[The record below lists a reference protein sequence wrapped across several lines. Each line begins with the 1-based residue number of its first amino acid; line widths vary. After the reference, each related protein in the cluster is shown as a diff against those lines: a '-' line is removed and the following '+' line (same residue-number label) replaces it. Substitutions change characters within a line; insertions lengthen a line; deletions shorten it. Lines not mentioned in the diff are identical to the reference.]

1 MAVRASRA
9 ALAASGCAASAAE
22 ATCLA
27 LPARSSCDS
36 RTCLSFCSAPCS
48 SSNNELCDGVGVGV
62 FRSRVGT
69 ATMCSSTCSGLASEA
84 CTSQLCCSKRRWKA
98 SISRL
103 SRAKRSSGGSGFG
116 SLAESILASERG
128 RRDIRHPQKLIRI
141 LIFFGLPRF
150 VLAVNTPLGVAPL
163 ARTHQIHY

>member
-1 MAVRASRA
+1 MAERASRA

-27 LPARSSCDS
+27 LLARSSCDS

-48 SSNNELCDGVGVGV
+48 SSNKELCDGVGVGV

-69 ATMCSSTCSGLASEA
+69 ATTCSSTCSGLASEA

-103 SRAKRSSGGSGFG
+103 SRANRSSGGSGFG
-116 SLAESILASERG
+116 SLAESILLASERLYNTSPKIEG
-128 RRDIRHPQKLIRI
+128 
-141 LIFFGLPRF
+141 FFFSERF
-150 VLAVNTPLGVAPL
+150 VRQNTTPKN
-163 ARTHQIHY
+163 